1 MSSTSFQ
8 RSSFSFPFV
17 FFWAAGGVF
26 DDGPGAERRQLGVQ
40 RADVGGQDARLRA
53 PHPQNADRAQTERCS
68 VRFSFVFFWFF
79 FRLGSPLFVEWR
91 AAFVKRFV
99 DNQRTSVSFL
109 LFSV

>member
-68 VRFSFVFFWFF
+68 VRFSFVFFGF
-79 FRLGSPLFVEWR
+79 
-91 AAFVKRFV
+91 
-99 DNQRTSVSFL
+99 
-109 LFSV
+109 FSVWGLLSLSNGVPPSSNGSSTINERV